1 MLQASCWHSAVAPFK
16 ITLTASQVPIFI
28 KEEKN
33 DFEALLKKSSSF
45 GMGGWWLGGT
55 HMKPNENFLRD
66 VQVTLPSGFTWF
78 DAGNSIGHTDA

>member
-1 MLQASCWHSAVAPFK
+1 MPQLHPLRSHWLVA
-16 ITLTASQVPIFI
+16 ASQVPIFI

-33 DFEALLKKSSSF
+33 DFEAMLKKSSSF

-66 VQVTLPSGFTWF
+66 VQVPHQSDIAT
-78 DAGNSIGHTDA
+78 